1 MPRLLLLSC
10 LLLFLQSSFAQE
22 FVATSNARQVV
33 KGTTFTVT
41 FEVNQ
46 SDAQGFTPPNFNPFK
61 VIGGPNR
68 SVSTSIINGRR
79 SSRYSMSYSLMATQT
94 GKFTIP
100 GALISVK
107 NRKLRSNSIPIEVVE
122 ASSATTGND
131 IMVKVELDRDSLY
144 VGQQVV
150 LSLKIYTTVTVQ
162 RYDVL
167 LMPEFNDIF
176 VKELP
181 RYNRQGKLE
190 VIDGVQYQTQIL
202 KRMALFP
209 QKSGHYKFDGMV
221 VRLGIPTNQRR
232 QSGFFFN
239 TEIKTREVVTEPF
252 EFEVERLPIPQPSSF
267 SGGVGKYEVKFQS
280 DRTRLST
287 DDALT
292 LTMTV
297 RGDGDSRLLMPPDL
311 DLGPDFDT
319 YDANVIKTEE
329 QPAEDRNRFGK
340 LFEYLVI
347 PKTPG
352 KLPLIPKFSYFSAD
366 SDAYVT
372 LAPDTILLDVRKGNT
387 EAKAL
392 DRFKK
397 DQKLELRSIV
407 HQWGPVGK
415 NHFWI
420 KSPIYWTLWA
430 LIALTLVVLL
440 LWRRRQLQIAG
451 MDPSVLKYRRA
462 QKVAEKRLTEAK
474 RLLNAGEDKA
484 FFEEVALA
492 TKQYLGDKLRVD
504 QSQFSR
510 KTISTALE
518 GLHAGDDLKAKV
530 IQLLNDCDL
539 AIFASTFAPDKEAV
553 YSRAIQVVTDLEKSL
568 EK

>member
-1 MPRLLLLSC
+1 
-10 LLLFLQSSFAQE
+10 
-22 FVATSNARQVV
+22 
-33 KGTTFTVT
+33 
-41 FEVNQ
+41 
-46 SDAQGFTPPNFNPFK
+46 
-61 VIGGPNR
+61 
-68 SVSTSIINGRR
+68 
-79 SSRYSMSYSLMATQT
+79 MSYSLMATQT
-94 GKFTIP
+94 GKFAIP
-100 GALISVK
+100 GAQIRVK
-107 NRKLRSNSIPIEVVE
+107 NRPLRSNQIIIEVVE
-122 ASSATTGND
+122 AAKGETGDD

-162 RYDVL
+162 RYDIL

-181 RYNRQGKLE
+181 RYNREGNLE
-190 VIDGVQYQTQIL
+190 VIDGVQYQTQVL
-202 KRMALFP
+202 RKMALFP
-209 QKSGHYKFDGMV
+209 QKSGHYSFDGMV
-221 VRLGIPTNQRR
+221 VRLGIPTNRR
-232 QSGFFFN
+232 RSSGFFFN

-252 EFEVERLPIPQPSSF
+252 EFEVERLPLPQPGSF
-267 SGGVGKYEVKFQS
+267 SGGVGEYAVKFQS

-319 YDANVIKTEE
+319 YDANVVKTEE

-347 PKTPG
+347 PLKPG

-366 SDAYVT
+366 SGTYVT
-372 LAPDTILLDVRKGNT
+372 LAPDTILLEVRKGNA
-387 EAKAL
+387 EATAL
-392 DRFKK
+392 DRFKQ
-397 DQKLELRSIV
+397 DQKLELRPIV
-407 HQWGPVGK
+407 HQWGPSGK
-415 NHFWI
+415 TVFWI
-420 KSPIYWTLWA
+420 KSPAYWTLWA
-430 LIALTLVVLL
+430 IIIVALLALVI
-440 LWRRRQLQIAG
+440 WRRRQLEIEG

-462 QKVAEKRLTEAK
+462 QKVAEKRLTEAR
-474 RLLNAGEDKA
+474 RLLSAGEDKA

-492 TKQYLGDKLRVD
+492 TKQYLGDKLGVD

-510 KTISTALE
+510 KTISHALE
-518 GLHAGDDLKAKV
+518 GLNAEDDLKAKV